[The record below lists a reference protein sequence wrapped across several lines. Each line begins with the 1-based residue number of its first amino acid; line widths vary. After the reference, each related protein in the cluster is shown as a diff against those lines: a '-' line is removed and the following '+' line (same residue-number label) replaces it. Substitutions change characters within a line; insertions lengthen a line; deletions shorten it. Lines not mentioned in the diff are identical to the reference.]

1 MDNKHEG
8 EKMFTNKNFPKAKKY
23 WFMGKFYDWSE
34 AIIHPMTHAL
44 HYGNSVFEGIRA
56 YKTPK
61 GPAVFRLNEHMD
73 RFMHSAGILKMKSP
87 YSKKEIIEVIKLVLK
102 QNNLESAYIRPLLF
116 YSYGNLG
123 LIPKSSPVE
132 LLVGAW
138 QWGAYLGE
146 NAFKGVYVYIL
157 PWRRVHHSQYD
168 MSAKLGGIY
177 VQSTICGLIAREK
190 GCDEAVFLNLEKNV
204 AEGPG
209 ENIFIYKNGVLKTND
224 RSESVLEG
232 ITRSS
237 ILEIADDMGI
247 KTQIGP
253 ITKQDFLEADEAFFS
268 GTAAEIAP
276 ITKAKDASDKNL
288 PVKDTVIGKGKPG
301 EITKKISENYADCVR
316 GKIKK
321 YEKWLT
327 YVY

>member
-1 MDNKHEG
+1 
-8 EKMFTNKNFPKAKKY
+8 MFTNKNFPKAKKY

-61 GPAVFRLNEHMD
+61 GPAVFRLKEHLE
-73 RFMHSAGILKMKSP
+73 RFMHSASILKMKSP
-87 YSKKEIIEVIKLVLK
+87 YSIPEITEIIKEVIRGNKL
-102 QNNLESAYIRPLLF
+102 EAAYIRPLLF

-123 LIPKSSPVE
+123 LIPKTSPVE

-138 QWGAYLGE
+138 EWGAYLGE
-146 NAFKGVYVYIL
+146 NASKGVCVYIL

-209 ENIFIYKNGVLKTND
+209 ENIFIYKDGVLRTND

-232 ITRSS
+232 ITRGS
-237 ILEIADDMGI
+237 ILEIAEDLEI
-247 KTQIGP
+247 KTKVEP
-253 ITKQDFLEADEAFFS
+253 ITKQDFLNADEAFFS
-268 GTAAEIAP
+268 GTAAEIAS
-276 ITKAKDASDKNL
+276 ITKAKDASDKNK
-288 PVKDTVIGKGKPG
+288 PEKDYIIGNGKPG
-301 EITKKISENYADCVR
+301 EITKKIKNTYADCVR

>member
-1 MDNKHEG
+1 
-8 EKMFTNKNFPKAKKY
+8 MFTNKDFPKAKEY
-23 WFMGKFYDWSE
+23 WFMGKFHDWSE

-56 YKTPK
+56 YKTAK
-61 GPAVFRLNEHMD
+61 GPAVFRLKEHLE
-73 RFMHSAGILKMKSP
+73 RFMHSASTLKMKSP
-87 YSKKEIIEVIKLVLK
+87 YSIKEITEIIKSVIKK
-102 QNNLESAYIRPLLF
+102 NNLEAAYIRPLLF

-123 LIPKSSPVE
+123 LIPKACPVE

-138 QWGAYLGE
+138 EWGAYLGE
-146 NAFKGVYVYIL
+146 NALTGVKVYIL

-190 GCDEAVFLNLEKNV
+190 GCDEALFLNLEKNV

-209 ENIFIYKNGVLKTND
+209 ENIFIYKDGILKTND

-232 ITRSS
+232 ITRTSL
-237 ILEIADDMGI
+237 LEIAEDLGI
-247 KTQIGP
+247 KTRIEP

-276 ITKAKDASDKNL
+276 ITRVKDASDKNV
-288 PVKDTVIGKGKPG
+288 PEKDSVIGSGKPG
-301 EITKKISENYADCVR
+301 ELTIKILETYADCVR

>member
-1 MDNKHEG
+1 MMFINKD
-8 EKMFTNKNFPKAKKY
+8 FPKAKEY
-23 WFMGKFYDWSE
+23 WFMGKFHDWSE

-56 YKTPK
+56 YKTAK
-61 GPAVFRLNEHMD
+61 GPAVFRLKEHLE
-73 RFMHSAGILKMKSP
+73 RFMHSASTLKMKSP
-87 YSKKEIIEVIKLVLK
+87 YSIKEITEIIKSVIKK
-102 QNNLESAYIRPLLF
+102 NNLEAAYIRPLLF

-123 LIPKSSPVE
+123 LIPKACPVE

-138 QWGAYLGE
+138 EWGAYLGE
-146 NAFKGVYVYIL
+146 NALTGVKVYIL

-190 GCDEAVFLNLEKNV
+190 GCDEALFLNLEKNV

-209 ENIFIYKNGVLKTND
+209 ENIFIYKDGILKTND

-232 ITRSS
+232 ITRTSL
-237 ILEIADDMGI
+237 LEIAEDLGI
-247 KTQIGP
+247 KTRIEP

-276 ITKAKDASDKNL
+276 ITRVKDASDKNV
-288 PVKDTVIGKGKPG
+288 PEKDSVIGSGKPG
-301 EITKKISENYADCVR
+301 ELTIKILETYADCVR